1 MIPDASLARTTIFGC
16 FVLHSALV
24 LLIRG
29 FGTAL
34 LLMTNPAYVLWYSL
48 ADHSLYTAQK
58 LLRGDYTHW
67 MPLPPNSLASV
78 VNSIVNRFIGKV
90 IADFVAPIQARGSGE
105 MGGLYFTFNTLLS
118 PVMSVIS
125 VSVYYHRFPSEEDQ
139 ALPPSTAWALVAS
152 LTLAWACVFAAM
164 LLIMDKRYLRTF
176 YSIETGNEWTMK
188 IFTRSGA
195 PDAARADIHT
205 YNHTKYVP
213 RRSRARGRARSRT
226 RSVAHAL
233 GRARLHAPPLTLPS
247 SLLLASLAGGF
258 RSGPR

>member
-1 MIPDASLARTTIFGC
+1 
-16 FVLHSALV
+16 V

-34 LLMTNPAYVLWYSL
+34 LLMANPAYVFYYSL
-48 ADHSLYTAQK
+48 VDHSLYTAQK

-78 VNSIVNRFIGKV
+78 VNSIVNRFMGKI
-90 IADFVAPIQARGSGE
+90 IADFVAPFQVRGAAE

-118 PVMSVIS
+118 PVMSVIA
-125 VSVYYHRFPSEEDQ
+125 VTIYYTETSEENQ
-139 ALPPSTAWALVAS
+139 ALPPSTAWALVGW
-152 LTLAWACVFAAM
+152 LTLAWACAFAAI

-176 YSIETGNEWTMK
+176 YSIETGNEWIMK
-188 IFTRSGA
+188 RFTRSGA

-233 GRARLHAPPLTLPS
+233 GRARAQSRTRSVALGRARLHAPPLTLPS